1 MARVRLNGVK
11 LHGLL
16 HERLFTR
23 LLTVRVVGQLNDGII
38 QSALGGYA
46 LFSPERQST
55 TVAVVGAFALLL
67 LPYSVIGP
75 FMGVFLDRWRRRQVL
90 LFTNII
96 RAALV
101 ALLSWQ
107 ALSGDLG
114 PGLIL
119 TVLIVLALNRLI
131 LTALAASLPNTV
143 DQERLIPA
151 NAVAP
156 VAGTTAAAIGAAVT
170 VSITAKLDATSTVTA
185 VILSVAAV
193 GLLITAALSLRL
205 PVAALGPPPDH
216 ERETFRVVL
225 ANLVAGARQLL
236 RARPAARSVAGVMLH
251 RAAYGVAL
259 LIVIV
264 FSRSVLS
271 PGSASGALGVFALAI
286 GGAGIGALVGAVL
299 TPPVVARIGER
310 RWCVVVMAV
319 ATVTIPLGLLTVS
332 VAGAVAGGF
341 FLGLAGQA
349 AKVCTDTTIAR
360 EIPDSGRGRVF
371 SLFDVAI
378 NVALLLGIAFA
389 GFTVPTDGISVV
401 LDLVCGALL
410 AAATWFFLRSGP
422 REPATAGSV

>member
-1 MARVRLNGVK
+1 MARVNFQGVK

-101 ALLSWQ
+101 ALLAWQ

-114 PGLIL
+114 IGLIL
-119 TVLIVLALNRLI
+119 TVLVVLALNRLI

-143 DQERLIPA
+143 DPQRLIPA

-170 VSITAKLDATSTVTA
+170 VTITAKLDATGAVTA
-185 VILSVAAV
+185 VILAAAAV
-193 GLLITAALSLRL
+193 GLLVTAALSLRI
-205 PVAALGPPPDH
+205 PVNALGPPANH
-216 ERETFRVVL
+216 QRETFRIVIH
-225 ANLVAGARQLL
+225 NLISGARQLL
-236 RARPAARSVAGVMLH
+236 NARPAARSVTGVMLH

-286 GGAGIGALVGAVL
+286 GGAGIGALSGAVL
-299 TPPVVARIGER
+299 TPPIVARIGEST
-310 RWCVVVMAV
+310 WCVIVMAI
-319 ATVTIPLGLLTVS
+319 ATIAIPVGLFMVS
-332 VAGAVAGGF
+332 VVGAVSVGF

-378 NVALLLGIAFA
+378 NVALLLGIALA
-389 GFTVPTDGISVV
+389 GFTIPADGISAV
-401 LDLVCGALL
+401 LNLVCGALL
-410 AAATWFFLRSGP
+410 ATATWFFLRSGP
-422 REPATAGSV
+422 RSQPPAGSV